1 MKVRRGLMSAV
12 ILGVLAQLA
21 SCTKD
26 VSQDDFSGGVAS
38 THPTVYTV
46 NYPLQY
52 FAERIGAGFV
62 RAEFPASP
70 DVDPA
75 FWMPGPDAISSYQS
89 ADLVILNGA
98 TYAKWIDKVS
108 LPESKLI
115 FTSDGFED
123 EWIPVDGAVTHTH
136 GPGGEH
142 SHEGTAFTTW
152 LDPTLAVRQADAI
165 RQAFT
170 VEWPDHAAEFQSGF
184 DSLESDLARL
194 DRRMQQAVALNSDT
208 PLLASHPVYQYLAR
222 KYRLNLR
229 SVQWEPDEAP
239 SASMWRDLQAMLR
252 DQPARWML
260 WEDTPLQETARQL
273 RDLGV
278 EPVVFDQCGNRPLD
292 GEYLAVMQENVRR
305 LEAVFGG
312 G

>member
-1 MKVRRGLMSAV
+1 MKVRQGLVSAL

-21 SCTKD
+21 SCGKD
-26 VSQDDFSGGVAS
+26 ILQDDSSGGTADA
-38 THPTVYTV
+38 HPTAYTV

-52 FAERIGAGFV
+52 FAERVGAGFV
-62 RAEFPASP
+62 RAEFPGPP

-75 FWMPGPDAISSYQS
+75 FWMPDPETISSYQS
-89 ADLVILNGA
+89 ADLIILNGA

-108 LPESKLI
+108 LPESKLV

-184 DSLESDLARL
+184 DSLESDLEQL

-239 SASMWRDLQAMLR
+239 SASMWRDLQVMLR

-260 WEDTPLQETARQL
+260 WEDASLQETARRL
-273 RDLGV
+273 RELGV
-278 EPVVFDQCGNRPLD
+278 EPVVFDQCGNRPLEGD
-292 GEYLAVMQENVRR
+292 YLSVMLENVTR
-305 LEAVFGG
+305 LEAVFEGS
-312 G
+312 

>member
-1 MKVRRGLMSAV
+1 MKVPNALMSAV
-12 ILGVLAQLA
+12 VLAVLALLA
-21 SCTKD
+21 SCAKD
-26 VSQDDFSGGVAS
+26 VSQDDSSGGA
-38 THPTVYTV
+38 TDTTPTVYTV

-52 FAERIGAGFV
+52 FAERIGANILEV
-62 RAEFPASP
+62 EFPAPP

-75 FWMPGPDAISSYQS
+75 FWMPDLETISSYQS
-89 ADLVILNGA
+89 ADLIILNGA

-123 EWIPVDGAVTHTH
+123 EWIPVEGAVTHTH

-152 LDPTLAVRQADAI
+152 LDPTLAIWQADAI
-165 RQAFT
+165 RQAFA
-170 VEWPDHAAEFQSGF
+170 VEWPDHAAEFQTGF
-184 DSLESDLARL
+184 ESLENDLMQL
-194 DRRMQQAVALNSDT
+194 DRGMQQAAAMNSDMS
-208 PLLASHPVYQYLAR
+208 LLASHPVYQYLAR
-222 KYRLNLR
+222 KYHLNLR
-229 SVQWEPDEAP
+229 SVEWEPDEVP
-239 SASMWRDLQAMLR
+239 SAGMWRDLQGMLR

-278 EPVVFDQCGNRPLD
+278 EPVVFDQCGNRPSD
-292 GEYLAVMQENVRR
+292 GDYLSVMLENVAR
-305 LEAVFGG
+305 LEAVFRGG
-312 G
+312 